1 MMASPR
7 IVALVA
13 ARNEEATVGATV
25 RALRTLALDEVVVVD
40 DASTDATAAS
50 ALGAGAAVIRI
61 PRHAGKG
68 AAMEG
73 ALRRLPDADVWLFAD
88 ADLGA
93 SAAGLGALLSACGHG
108 VDLAIA
114 VLPPQEGG
122 GLGSVRRF
130 AAWAIRRLGGGC
142 TTAPLSGQRAITRA
156 CLSAARPLAPGFGVE
171 TAMTIDVMRA
181 GFRVEEIAVP
191 GLTHRATG
199 RGVRGFVHRGRQG
212 LQIAAAV
219 AVRIRRP

>member
-1 MMASPR
+1 MAAR
-7 IVALVA
+7 VTVALVP
-13 ARNEEATVGATV
+13 ARNEEAAVGATV
-25 RALRTLALDEVVVVD
+25 RALRGLGLDEVVVVD
-40 DASTDATAAS
+40 DASTDATAAA
-50 ALGAGAAVIRI
+50 ALGAGATVIRI

-88 ADLGA
+88 ADLGG
-93 SAAGLGALLSACGHG
+93 SAAGLGALLVACGRG

-130 AAWAIRRLGGGC
+130 AAWAIRRLGGVR

-156 CLSAARPLAPGFGVE
+156 CLAAARPLAPGFGVE
-171 TAMTIDVMRA
+171 TAMTIDVARA
-181 GFRVEEIAVP
+181 GFRVEEVAVP

-212 LQIAAAV
+212 IQIAAAV
-219 AVRIRRP
+219 VARIRRR

>member
-1 MMASPR
+1 MAAR
-7 IVALVA
+7 GTVALVP
-13 ARNEEATVGATV
+13 ARNEEASVGATV
-25 RALRTLALDEVVVVD
+25 RALRGLGLDEVVVVD
-40 DASTDATAAS
+40 DASSDATAAA
-50 ALGAGAAVIRI
+50 ALGAGATVIRI

-88 ADLGA
+88 ADLGG
-93 SAAGLGALLSACGHG
+93 SAAGLGALLAACGQG

-114 VLPPQEGG
+114 VLPPQAGG

-130 AAWAIRRLGGGC
+130 AAWAIRRLGGVR

-156 CLSAARPLAPGFGVE
+156 CLAAARPLAPGFGVE
-171 TAMTIDVMRA
+171 TAMTIDAARA

-212 LQIAAAV
+212 IQIAAAV
-219 AVRIRRP
+219 VARIRRR